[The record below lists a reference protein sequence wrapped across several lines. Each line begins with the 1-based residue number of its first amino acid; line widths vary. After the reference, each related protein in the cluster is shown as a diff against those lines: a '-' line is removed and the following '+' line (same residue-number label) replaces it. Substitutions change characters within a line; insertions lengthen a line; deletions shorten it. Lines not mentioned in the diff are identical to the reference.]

1 MNNDMDVL
9 PVDDSAGGD
18 MSAVVQA
25 ITDAQAAIT
34 QSLTQLDTNIVSLHN
49 SLFFAVGL
57 IAGIAFAVQLLKGW
71 LDA

>member
-1 MNNDMDVL
+1 MNDMDALL

-25 ITDAQAAIT
+25 VTDAQAAIT
-34 QSLTQLDTNIVSLHN
+34 QNLTQLDTNIVSLHN